1 MRSRNSTRKMRKT
14 FSDDKKGFWIGCLI
28 NTWESTISGRT
39 AALQNWWSFGLIASN
54 EFCKYSYRYRRSWC
68 PNGRFH
74 TRTKELCRQLV
85 FWHILSGHHTCF
97 WWINKASI
105 KFTKQ
110 CDEYLYIWICH
121 GKTCSW
127 QFYETILAC
136 VLVKSLFNASYYI
149 HLYIFHLP
157 VVFLYKYLMVDSQR
171 IRQLLYLIT

>member
-1 MRSRNSTRKMRKT
+1 MWSWNSTRKMRKT
-14 FSDDKKGFWIGCLI
+14 FSDGNKRLLDRLPNQYLEESYLRKDCCLAKLIEFW
-28 NTWESTISGRT
+28 
-39 AALQNWWSFGLIASN
+39 LIASN
-54 EFCKYSYRYRRSWC
+54 EFCKFSYRCRYWRSWC
-68 PNGRFH
+68 PNKRFH
-74 TRTKELCRQLV
+74 TRTKELSRQLV

-157 VVFLYKYLMVDSQR
+157 VVKMAVK
-171 IRQLLYLIT
+171 